1 MNVCLY
7 ASRLCRFCAFHF
19 CQTGTRI
26 LSFSPDLLHHLLYM
40 VFPWPSNRHLAISS
54 MLQYPRFTQAAQTK
68 LPFLKEFKAM
78 TLQHLEMP
86 GDRMQEASSAIWLLK
101 LIQRLEGICVR
112 SQGCHET
119 GPEKKTR
126 KEWTSPK
133 ELAQFLHNMQLI
145 GLVDTED

>member
-1 MNVCLY
+1 
-7 ASRLCRFCAFHF
+7 
-19 CQTGTRI
+19 
-26 LSFSPDLLHHLLYM
+26 
-40 VFPWPSNRHLAISS
+40 

-119 GPEKKTR
+119 GPEKENEKGMD
-126 KEWTSPK
+126 
-133 ELAQFLHNMQLI
+133 F
-145 GLVDTED
+145 TEGTCTIFA